1 MNNSG
6 KRIIFWLTI
15 LGALLAAGIY
25 HFLYSSYQAEVNSN
39 RGVLL
44 VRGQTLLDAMK
55 AGILAQGRMGRYRG
69 DKLTIILEELA
80 RSQDVLAIALRG
92 PDGELI
98 AAGGRR
104 DEIPKDARDVHW
116 EADRLAIA
124 NWVDFFTAQCRL
136 EAARGHP
143 PGENAEGSFT
153 FKEGNYELIAL
164 LDLSEMNRV
173 IRHERLQISIYAGV
187 SSVTLA
193 LGALAVLLLLKRK
206 ELGAEL
212 VRAREHAR
220 QEEQAARLGA
230 GLAHET
236 KNPLGIVRGLAQSI
250 AQCSNKDCPIKNRA
264 NDIVDEVDRVIG
276 GINSFLELSR
286 PPEVQPH
293 RIALDAFFAGF
304 LPLAQMDAAAAEVGI
319 AYEPCGLSVIA
330 DENLLRRALLNL
342 IINALRAS
350 NPGQSIRVTAERS
363 GETLALSVSDDGCGI
378 APEDLPRVT
387 EPYYTRFSGGSGL
400 GLPIVDR
407 IASAHGWRLRVE
419 SVLSHGTRASLE
431 GLSLVEPS

>member
-1 MNNSG
+1 MNNSR
-6 KRIIFWLTI
+6 RIIFWLT
-15 LGALLAAGIY
+15 LLAALLAAVFY
-25 HFLYSSYQAEVNSN
+25 HFLYASYQAEVNSHRN
-39 RGVLL
+39 VLR

-104 DEIPKDARDVHW
+104 GEIPKGTRDVHW
-116 EADRLAIA
+116 DADRLAIA
-124 NWVDFFTAQCRL
+124 NRVDFFTAQCHL
-136 EAARGHP
+136 EAARGHA

-153 FKEGNYELIAL
+153 FKEGYYELIAL
-164 LDLSEMNRV
+164 LDLSEVNRV
-173 IRHERLQISIYAGV
+173 IRHERMQFSIYAGV

-212 VRAREHAR
+212 ARSREHAR

-250 AQCSNKDCPIKNRA
+250 VQCSNKDCSSKSRA

-286 PPEVQPH
+286 PPEARPN
-293 RIALDAFFAGF
+293 RIDLDAFFAGF
-304 LPLAQMDAAAAEVGI
+304 LPLAQMDAAAAEVGVSY
-319 AYEPCGLSVIA
+319 APCGLSVMA
-330 DENLLRRALLNL
+330 DETLLRRALLNL
-342 IINALRAS
+342 ILNALHAS
-350 NPGQSIRVTAERS
+350 KPGQSIRVSAERS
-363 GETLALSVSDDGCGI
+363 GGTLALTVSDDGCGI
-378 APEDLPRVT
+378 APEDLPHVT
-387 EPYYTRFSGGSGL
+387 EPYYTRVPGGSGL
-400 GLPIVDR
+400 GLPIVER
-407 IASAHGWRLRVE
+407 IVSAHGWRLRIE
-419 SVLSHGTRASLE
+419 SVPSHGTRASLD
-431 GLSLVEPS
+431 GLTIVEPS

>member
-1 MNNSG
+1 MNNNR
-6 KRIIFWLTI
+6 RIVFWLTL
-15 LGALLAAGIY
+15 LGALLAAVIY
-25 HFLYSSYQAEVNSN
+25 HFLYTSYQTEVNSH
-39 RGVLL
+39 RDVLL
-44 VRGQTLLDAMK
+44 VRGQTLLDALK

-69 DKLTIILEELA
+69 DRLTIILEELA

-104 DEIPKDARDVHW
+104 DDIPKDARDVHW
-116 EADRLAIA
+116 ESDRLAIA
-124 NWVDFFTAQCRL
+124 NRVDFYTAQCNL

-143 PGENAEGSFT
+143 SGENAEGTFT
-153 FKEGNYELIAL
+153 FKEGYYELIAL
-164 LDLSEMNRV
+164 LDLSAVNRV
-173 IRHERLQISIYAGV
+173 IRHERMQISIYAGV
-187 SSVTLA
+187 SSVALA
-193 LGALAVLLLLKRK
+193 LGALAFLLLLKRK

-212 VRAREHAR
+212 AREREHAR

-286 PPEVQPH
+286 PPEVLPN
-293 RIALDAFFAGF
+293 RIDLDTFFAGF
-304 LPLAQMDAAAAEVGI
+304 LPLAQMDAAAAGVGVSY
-319 AYEPCGLSVIA
+319 APNGLTVMA
-330 DENLLRRALLNL
+330 DETLLRRALLNL
-342 IINALRAS
+342 ILNALRAS
-350 NPGQSIRVTAERS
+350 KPGQSIRVAAERS
-363 GETLALSVSDDGCGI
+363 GGTLALTVSDEGCGI

-387 EPYYTRFSGGSGL
+387 GPYYTRFPGGSGL
-400 GLPIVDR
+400 GLPIVER
-407 IASAHGWRLRVE
+407 IASAHGWSLRIA
-419 SVLSHGTRASLE
+419 SVLSHGTRVSLD
-431 GLSLVEPS
+431 GLSIVEPA